1 MANAK
6 DKKNTGKEMQKAYK
20 KRSEECFGANEN
32 IDYYDPD
39 TYEGEEDRLL
49 DIEPDAN
56 FTSTVTSPTKSSSP
70 QYRTCLV

>member
-1 MANAK
+1 MPKIRRIPAK
-6 DKKNTGKEMQKAYK
+6 KCKKLYFSEEDK

-49 DIEPDAN
+49 DNEPDAN

-70 QYRTCLV
+70 Q